1 MGDSEHE
8 SVSKDT
14 AVPKKRQTDEISH
27 RMLRLSTKCNKLGTD
42 PKQNSVRPKKKQC
55 SEIAE
60 LSSQLHKKLNPTN
73 FTQEV
78 HLKPSDP
85 GYGTPQ
91 VGTETAARGK
101 KAHENISNEIVEM
114 AEMIWEHGQMTGE
127 EKPCQDIIHLSNMQV
142 TLMVTSPVFS
152 SRTCSVSTTR
162 YLEM

>member
-14 AVPKKRQTDEISH
+14 AGPKKRQTDEISH
-27 RMLRLSTKCNKLGTD
+27 RMSRLSTKCNKLGTD
-42 PKQNSVRPKKKQC
+42 PKLTSVRPKKKQC

-127 EKPCQDIIHLSNMQV
+127 G
-142 TLMVTSPVFS
+142 
-152 SRTCSVSTTR
+152 
-162 YLEM
+162 